1 LSWENGGTKSMKA
14 GLTIWEGRIS
24 PVFDVSRQALILT
37 IDNGVV
43 SSRNSE
49 SIEAHAPTAK
59 IERLLALGIETL
71 VCGAISTP
79 LHYALTAKGVKVIAF
94 VAGEIDDVVAGLLA
108 GKLPSEALSMPGC
121 CRERKRFRGGRGREG
136 GGGDGCGCKRRQ

>member
-1 LSWENGGTKSMKA
+1 MKA
-14 GLTIWEGRIS
+14 ALTIWEGRIS

-37 IDNGVV
+37 IENGSVA
-43 SSRNSE
+43 SRNSE
-49 SIEAHAPTAK
+49 SIEAHAPAAK

-79 LHYALTAKGVKVIAF
+79 LHHALTAKGVKVIAF
-94 VAGEIDDVVAGLLA
+94 VAGEIDDVVASFLA

-121 CRERKRFRGGRGREG
+121 CGRRKRFRGGRGRQGEG
-136 GGGDGCGCKRRQ
+136 GGGRGCNRRQ